1 MTPNVSRDAWISEAA
16 YVVGDVEIGPGSSVW
31 PGAVVRGDFGP
42 IRIGSNTVI
51 EDNCV
56 VHAGEPL
63 ELGDS
68 VIIGPGIVVRC
79 RQIGSNCLIGNNAA
93 LLDGAEIADLCMVA
107 AGSVLL
113 AGTKVPEGSFVV
125 GAPAKVAPATNEQ
138 VRRSSVQSTIHED
151 LGYGMRPVSPLP
163 PAEPGVSPGLTPN

>member
-1 MTPNVSRDAWISEAA
+1 MTIRALGDRTPSVSPDAWVSEAA

-31 PGAVVRGDFGP
+31 PGAVVRGDFAP
-42 IRIGSNTVI
+42 IRVGSNTVI

-68 VIIGPGIVVRC
+68 VIIGHGVVVHC
-79 RQIGSNCLIGNNAA
+79 RRIGSNCLIGNNAT

-113 AGTKVPEGSFVV
+113 AGTNVPEGSFVV
-125 GAPAKVAPATNEQ
+125 GVPAKVAPATDEQ
-138 VRRSSVQSTIHED
+138 VQRLRAQSKSHED
-151 LGYGMRPVSPLP
+151 LGYGMMARRYRD
-163 PAEPGVSPGLTPN
+163 AGL